1 MEKNIKPDFQ
11 NYNLNIEI
19 DYLCYDQK
27 QFYFYFNYIKKKLQI
42 KNSRKSKIDC
52 LLKKCK
58 GKFCKAIHDYVKLC
72 LNICLQ
78 RLPQKFITNIKIDYN
93 KQLMS
98 KKIIDIYNNFNL
110 LPSIDDKSEKN
121 YIKNNKENLY
131 KILVNET
138 FRNLYQ
144 IYLESERYQRDLE
157 NIKKCLGK
165 RIGILYNFVAK
176 NFCVYYDVV
185 TPKNLDNNNFE
196 KKKLFI
202 ITNCDK

>member
-1 MEKNIKPDFQ
+1 MN
-11 NYNLNIEI
+11 
-19 DYLCYDQK
+19 
-27 QFYFYFNYIKKKLQI
+27 
-42 KNSRKSKIDC
+42 
-52 LLKKCK
+52 
-58 GKFCKAIHDYVKLC
+58 
-72 LNICLQ
+72 
-78 RLPQKFITNIKIDYN
+78 
-93 KQLMS
+93 
-98 KKIIDIYNNFNL
+98 KKIIDIYYNFNL
-110 LPSIDDKSEKN
+110 WPLIDDLSEKN

-165 RIGILYNFVAK
+165 RIGILYNFLDK

-185 TPKNLDNNNFE
+185 TTKNLDNNNLE